1 MSGECEKCGDHTMDC
16 ECNEIRSRKEEF
28 EADLK
33 HLLRTLELLFHRK
46 ADHVDYVKS
55 YKYFKDTWSPS

>member
-33 HLLRTLELLFHRK
+33 HLLRTLELLFHRYMVSLLIR
-46 ADHVDYVKS
+46 DRNM
-55 YKYFKDTWSPS
+55 